1 MKPIYQVIPEPYP
14 VIVIHDLRWYRQNED
29 EIIKWCKEY
38 EITLHLR
45 VIHLNSIDEVV
56 MFKLRFGI

>member
-45 VIHLNSIDEVV
+45 GIHLNSIDEVV